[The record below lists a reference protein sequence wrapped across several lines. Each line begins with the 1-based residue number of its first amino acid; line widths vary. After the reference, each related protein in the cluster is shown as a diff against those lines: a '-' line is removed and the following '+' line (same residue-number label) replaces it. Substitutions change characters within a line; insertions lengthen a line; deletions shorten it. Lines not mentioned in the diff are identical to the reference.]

1 MPSIKYK
8 RRRSLK
14 KYSTKRKSRKSKK
27 SQSAAK
33 RRSRKRLAKKKKGNR
48 FGSKELT
55 PYTNNYDEEINSIIQ
70 EIKECSD
77 NDKQI
82 KRKCFQEII
91 DDTIS
96 F

>member
-8 RRRSLK
+8 RRRSRQ
-14 KYSTKRKSRKSKK
+14 KYSTKRKSRKSLN
-27 SQSAAK
+27 SQLAAK
-33 RRSRKRLAKKKKGNR
+33 RRSRNRLAKKKKGTR